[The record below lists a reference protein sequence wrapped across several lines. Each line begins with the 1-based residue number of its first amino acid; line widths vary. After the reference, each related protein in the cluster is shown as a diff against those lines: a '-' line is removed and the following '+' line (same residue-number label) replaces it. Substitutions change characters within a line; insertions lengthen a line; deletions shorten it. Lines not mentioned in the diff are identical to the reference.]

1 MEFNI
6 IEFVN
11 NLTIIQLAVFIIV
24 VELLELATGIIRA
37 WQREELIRSSVTRE
51 SIAKKFE
58 LWKYIF
64 AMVAFSLWVG
74 QDAIAK
80 MLLVFVVIPEVTSVV
95 ENIFRSFKKGE

>member
-6 IEFVN
+6 VEFVK
-11 NLTIIQLAVFIIV
+11 NLTIIQLAIFIV
-24 VELLELATGIIRA
+24 AVELLELASGIIRA
-37 WQREELIRSSVTRE
+37 WQEKKPIKSAITRE

-64 AMVAFSLWVG
+64 TLVAFSLWIG

-80 MLLVFVVIPEVTSVV
+80 MLLVFVVIPELTSIV
-95 ENIFRSFKKGE
+95 ENIVRSFSKE

>member
-11 NLTIIQLAVFIIV
+11 NLTIIQLVVFIILI
-24 VELLELATGIIRA
+24 EILELASGLIRA
-37 WQREELIRSSVTRE
+37 WQKQELIRSAITRE
-51 SIAKKFE
+51 SIVKKFE

-64 AMVAFSLWVG
+64 AMVSFTLWIG

-80 MLLVFVVIPEVTSVV
+80 MLLVFVVIPEVTSVI
-95 ENIFRSFKKGE
+95 ENIVRSIKRE

>member
-11 NLTIIQLAVFIIV
+11 NLTIIQLVVFIIV
-24 VELLELATGIIRA
+24 VEFLELASGIIRA
-37 WQREELIRSSVTRE
+37 WQKQELIRSAVTRE

-64 AMVAFSLWVG
+64 ALVAFSLWIG
-74 QDAIAK
+74 QDAVAK
-80 MLLVFVVIPEVTSVV
+80 MLLVFVVIPELTSIV
-95 ENIFRSFKKGE
+95 ENIVRSFARE